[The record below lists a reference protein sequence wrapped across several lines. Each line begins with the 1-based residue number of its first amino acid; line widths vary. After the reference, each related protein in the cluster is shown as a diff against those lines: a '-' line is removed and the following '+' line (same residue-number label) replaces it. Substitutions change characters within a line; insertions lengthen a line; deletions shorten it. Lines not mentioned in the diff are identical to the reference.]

1 MTDQDREAQND
12 YLWDGT
18 GVPDEAIV
26 RLENASAARHRG
38 SLPRLPARRRRSR
51 SPMEALRWL
60 AAAAALVLSPEAP
73 GSRLSSAAQPG
84 R

>member
-26 RLENASAARHRG
+26 RLENTLCASRLARGCRRENPVTR
-38 SLPRLPARRRRSR
+38 PRAWITG
-51 SPMEALRWL
+51 RWL
-60 AAAAALVLSPEAP
+60 AAAAALVLIAGGAWLALCSAAAP
-73 GSRLSSAAQPG
+73 GR
-84 R
+84 